1 MPSTAYG
8 RPTLP
13 PAISPPRIKD
23 STPASQGKARG
34 SRRARYRTM
43 KGNEMSNDA
52 VTILVLG
59 GLVVFGVLYNTLVAK
74 AEQTETGYT
83 AFLVVGGVV
92 VTVAATAPLIGWQAA
107 MVVGLAFAASGL
119 PMVIGSMARYVRR
132 TQAEHQALRAEARRA
147 MGDDGHAS

>member
-34 SRRARYRTM
+34 SRRAVKRKAT
-43 KGNEMSNDA
+43 EMSNDA
-52 VTILVLG
+52 VTILVLV
-59 GLVVFGVLYNTLVAK
+59 GLVAFGVLYNLLVAK

-107 MVVGLAFAASGL
+107 MMVGLAFVASGL
-119 PMVIGSMARYVRR
+119 PMVIGSMARYVKR